1 MERFWIRSLCLAL
14 IALSTTFPVSAQ
26 YFDEQLEEEN
36 GDPGDGDGSV
46 PIDGGVSLL
55 LAAGAAY
62 GAYRLRADG
71 AKRVKGTRDVER

>member
-1 MERFWIRSLCLAL
+1 MERFWIRGLCVAL
-14 IALSTTFPVSAQ
+14 IVLSTTLTVSAQ

-62 GAYRLRADG
+62 GVYRL
-71 AKRVKGTRDVER
+71 KSVKGPDAGEGSQGS